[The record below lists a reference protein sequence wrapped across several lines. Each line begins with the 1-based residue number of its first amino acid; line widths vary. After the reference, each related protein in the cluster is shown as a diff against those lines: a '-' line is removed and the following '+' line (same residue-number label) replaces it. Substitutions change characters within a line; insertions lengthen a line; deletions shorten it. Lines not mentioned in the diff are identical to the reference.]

1 MGSAETNFYNDA
13 IRRAG
18 YEDDARAVQAL
29 WVDGKRDQAVA
40 RVPDELVLR
49 FGLVGN
55 RTMVQKRLNVYRE
68 AGINCINL
76 RVQADDTESRI
87 ESLERALDALRD

>member
-1 MGSAETNFYNDA
+1 MQD
-13 IRRAG
+13 
-18 YEDDARAVQAL
+18 L

-68 AGINCINL
+68 AGINCISPC
-76 RVQADDTESRI
+76 VQADDTESRI
-87 ESLERALDALRD
+87 ASLERALDALRD